1 MGTSKDDRERAEAAR
16 LRKEQ
21 NAAQAREKAEA
32 EQAAQAQAVEDK
44 TSRLRSLRLMKQAAD
59 QDTQAKAD
67 PAATK
72 QTPQQ

>member
-21 NAAQAREKAEA
+21 NAAQERERAQEREKAH
-32 EQAAQAQAVEDK
+32 AQAMDEK
-44 TSRLRSLRLMKQAAD
+44 TLRLRSLRLTKQAAD

-67 PAATK
+67 PTTTR